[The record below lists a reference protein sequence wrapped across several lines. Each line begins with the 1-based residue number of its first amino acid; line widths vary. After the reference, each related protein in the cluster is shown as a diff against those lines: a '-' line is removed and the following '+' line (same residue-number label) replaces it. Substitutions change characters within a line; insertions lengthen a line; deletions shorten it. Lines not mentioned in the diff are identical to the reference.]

1 MMNNTENKNFDFL
14 HNISDMS
21 TSLDM
26 LNLQKSIYT
35 NSLLIQALSHVVLNK
50 NLISSEELNTEIT
63 KLKES
68 PLYASKFE
76 EIQLYIDK
84 LKSYETELEKYSD
97 DLKWFTDLLK

>member
-1 MMNNTENKNFDFL
+1 MNNTENKNFDFL
-14 HNISDMS
+14 HNISDIG

-26 LNLQKSIYT
+26 MNLQKSIYT

-76 EIQLYIDK
+76 EIQLYIPMVK
-84 LKSYETELEKYSD
+84 
-97 DLKWFTDLLK
+97 

>member
-1 MMNNTENKNFDFL
+1 M
-14 HNISDMS
+14 
-21 TSLDM
+21 
-26 LNLQKSIYT
+26 
-35 NSLLIQALSHVVLNK
+35 SHVVLNK